1 MQLECMAFDLSTAT
15 HIGGGSVSRAR
26 LAKGAVF
33 AVLLPLVVATAVV
46 AMLEG
51 AGLLALPYDM
61 LIVDRAAPGLF
72 RLHMAASGF
81 ALVLLPL
88 VLAVRHKPNWH
99 RPAGRIAA
107 VAVVVGGLTALP
119 VAVVSHSPALARA
132 GLFMQGIIWL
142 ALIGAGF
149 AAIRAGR
156 YRQHAKCMV
165 AMAAVASGALWVRFV
180 TAAAATWQLPF
191 EAVYSVICWLGWLLP
206 LVVVLVLSST
216 RRPREGKLAGRA

>member
-1 MQLECMAFDLSTAT
+1 M
-15 HIGGGSVSRAR
+15 SRAR

-33 AVLLPLVVATAVV
+33 AALLPLVVATAVV

-51 AGLLALPYDM
+51 AGFLALPYDM
-61 LIVDRAAPGLF
+61 VLVDLAAPGLF
-72 RLHMAASGF
+72 RLHMSASGV

-99 RPAGRIAA
+99 RLAGRVAA

-119 VAVVSHSPALARA
+119 VAVVSHSPALARS
-132 GLFMQGIIWL
+132 GLFMQGIVWL

-149 AAIRAGR
+149 GAIRAGR

-165 AMAAVASGALWVRFV
+165 AMAAVASGALWVRLV
-180 TAAAATWQLPF
+180 TAVATTCCF
-191 EAVYSVICWLGWLLP
+191 SA
-206 LVVVLVLSST
+206 SS
-216 RRPREGKLAGRA
+216 RA